1 MDLTSWLMIGIL
13 GGAFLFGIWFMLV
26 RTDDRNTRTMT
37 IHRQD
42 LTRRGSPDFSQAHN
56 EFDRK
61 LAEVERHLSARR
73 RDEKAIALAE
83 EEVRKKLAEEAA
95 AKLLAEEKAR
105 LAEIEAEEARKKE
118 EYEAAREAE
127 LEEARRLAAE
137 REAERQA
144 EEERLAAERE
154 AERQRDLE
162 EAEEERRSE
171 IEAQKESEALEEQ
184 MASEQA
190 DIELEKRLEREG
202 AKSSEVQVSLMW
214 DNYNDLDL
222 HVLCPSG
229 ERIHGGNKI
238 SECGGE
244 LDVDANVRPET
255 KKPVENIVWPDFKAP
270 PGEYKVYVHHYK
282 KHKKR
287 RSKDPTSFRV
297 VVNSGGDIKHYEG
310 ALSSGDPIMLVCEFS
325 LEAPEERGSEEEIEQ
340 ALITQETERIAEEE
354 RIAIE
359 TEEQRQ
365 IELAEAEEERLAEIV
380 ANEAAE
386 LESIKATEQALKE
399 LRERLEREGAKSSDV
414 QISLMW
420 NNYND
425 LDLHVVCPSGERIHG
440 GNRESACDGELDVDA
455 NVRPDTKKPVE
466 NVVWPEGKAPGGTYK
481 AYVHHYK
488 KHKKRRSRDPTKFK
502 VVCNAGGEIL
512 EFEGEITHGDPI
524 MLICEFTIDD
534 PETRAANASDAK
546 ARLAALDSGE
556 WDGTEESSQDEE
568 VVESPGI
575 LDDLLDEGTRETV
588 EEINDRLSREG
599 ARTFNLED

>member
-1 MDLTSWLMIGIL
+1 MDLVSWLMVGFL

-26 RTDDRNTRTMT
+26 REDDRNTRTMT
-37 IHRQD
+37 IPRQD
-42 LTRRGSPDFSQAHN
+42 LTRRGAPDFSKAHN
-56 EFDRK
+56 EFERK
-61 LAEVERHLSARR
+61 LAEIERHLSVKR
-73 RDEKAIALAE
+73 RDERAIALAE

-95 AKLLAEEKAR
+95 AKLLADEKAKI
-105 LAEIEAEEARKKE
+105 AEIEAEEARKKE
-118 EYEAAREAE
+118 EYEAARQAE

-144 EEERLAAERE
+144 EEERLASERE
-154 AERQRDLE
+154 AERQAELAL
-162 EAEEERRSE
+162 AEEERQLE
-171 IEAQKESEALEEQ
+171 IEAQKESEAMEAQIASEEADKELEE
-184 MASEQA
+184 
-190 DIELEKRLEREG
+190 RLEREG

-229 ERIHGGNKI
+229 ERIHGGNKN

-287 RSKDPTSFRV
+287 RSKDPTKFRV
-297 VVNSGGDIKHYEG
+297 VVNSGGEINHYEG
-310 ALSSGDPIMLVCEFS
+310 ELSSGDPIMLVCEFN
-325 LEAPEERGSEEEIEQ
+325 LEAPEERGSDEEIEK
-340 ALITQETERIAEEE
+340 AMIEQETERIAEEE

-359 TEEQRQ
+359 EEEQRQ
-365 IELAEAEEERLAEIV
+365 ADLAEAEEQRLAEIV
-380 ANEAAE
+380 ANEADE
-386 LESIKATEQALKE
+386 LESIKASEQAMKE
-399 LRERLEREGAKSSDV
+399 LKERLEREGAKSSDV

-440 GNRESACDGELDVDA
+440 GNRESACGGELDVDA
-455 NVRPDTKKPVE
+455 NVRPETKKPVE

-488 KHKKRRSRDPTKFK
+488 KHKKRRSKDPTKFK

-512 EFEGEITHGDPI
+512 EYEGEITNGDPI

-534 PETRAANASDAK
+534 PETRARNADDAQS
-546 ARLAALDSGE
+546 RLAALESGE
-556 WDGTEESSQDEE
+556 WDGTEPSNDAP
-568 VVESPGI
+568 VVESPDI
-575 LDDLLDEGTRETV
+575 LGDLLDE
-588 EEINDRLSREG
+588 D
-599 ARTFNLED
+599 